1 MLSIGSVVYLKEG
14 SKKIMV
20 LNRGPLVLVDEKTKM
35 FDYSGCI
42 YPVGLVPDEILYFN
56 EDNVDKVLFEGFV
69 DEDEERFL
77 EIYENWKNDNASNV
91 ERGSIDKPI

>member
-56 EDNVDKVLFEGFV
+56 EDNVDKILFEGFV